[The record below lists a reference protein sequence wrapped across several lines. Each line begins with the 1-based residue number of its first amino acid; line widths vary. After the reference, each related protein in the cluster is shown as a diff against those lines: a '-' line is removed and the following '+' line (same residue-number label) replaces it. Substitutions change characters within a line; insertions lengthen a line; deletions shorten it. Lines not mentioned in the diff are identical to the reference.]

1 MFNNIRKF
9 FITRR
14 AAKVMDSLDLSKEH
28 QAVIELIAQKV
39 MSVASIEFSS
49 NREHTDDADFSALE
63 APMAEIK
70 DSVEEDGDFAKVA
83 KRYLGVILKAQ
94 SMIASASTSCK
105 ITFHK

>member
-70 DSVEEDGDFAKVA
+70 DSLARGEASKVT
-83 KRYLGVILKAQ
+83 KMYLGVILKAQ